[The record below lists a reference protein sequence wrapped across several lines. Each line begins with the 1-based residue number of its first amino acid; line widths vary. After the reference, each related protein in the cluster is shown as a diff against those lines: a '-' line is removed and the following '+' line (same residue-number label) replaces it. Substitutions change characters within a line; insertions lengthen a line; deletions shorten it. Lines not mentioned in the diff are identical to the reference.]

1 MKKFTIRQN
10 ELTGFYFTHPERTG
24 YRFATRDI
32 GSDLLVQEWPNRA
45 ALRKTIE
52 MQEKRERDILDWR
65 MVQK

>member
-10 ELTGFYFTHPERTG
+10 ELVGFCFANPDRTG
-24 YRFATRDI
+24 YRFATREI
-32 GSDLLVQEWPNRA
+32 GSDLLIQEWPNRA